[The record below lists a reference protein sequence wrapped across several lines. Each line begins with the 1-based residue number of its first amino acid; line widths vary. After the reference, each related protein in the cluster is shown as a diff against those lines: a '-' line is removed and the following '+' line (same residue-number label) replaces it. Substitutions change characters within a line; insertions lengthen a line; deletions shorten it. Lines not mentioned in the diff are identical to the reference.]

1 MIFNKQYLNAIR
13 LLIIK
18 KDDVFIIVV
27 VICVMKER
35 RSVIRVE
42 IEKRVLN
49 RNIDKL
55 KLNLFND
62 NGRDEMESDCDR
74 RRYIE
79 L

>member
-1 MIFNKQYLNAIR
+1 MICNKQYLNAIR

-49 RNIDKL
+49 RNIDEL
-55 KLNLFND
+55 KLDLFND
-62 NGRDEMESDCDR
+62 KRRDEMESDCDR